1 MEGRGDEWR
10 EGWRMR
16 RHMMVNGGRGGG
28 EGEEMLIGGKMG
40 NDWGEMIGD
49 EGIVHEWEGKRW

>member
-1 MEGRGDEWR
+1 MQCSCQVG
-10 EGWRMR
+10 
-16 RHMMVNGGRGGG
+16 GGG